1 MSLRWHSGGKKQR
14 TIYQVGRYI
23 YGRTYNFAGSLLSAQ
38 KHNFRTLLR
47 TSFLAILVL
56 YVFYHVVSVGQRD
69 PERAAETDSLLSVY
83 VLLYKRPE
91 GARALLQDLST
102 ADYNGHKIPLHVMVE
117 HDPNISVENREV
129 VTIARKFRWKHGPS
143 SVHTASK
150 KRGLAQTWLSLGKT
164 CPAGSLLAVF
174 EDDVRLSP
182 YWFNWTK
189 DVHQRYLA
197 SSQRVRSEIAS
208 NIIGI
213 SLTPIRVKEMRYP
226 YEPWDSTRKVNLSH
240 SVFLHNLPSS
250 WGPVLVCNEWRNFL
264 PYAMY
269 RRNKAFLPDEKAD
282 PIAGAYL
289 GDPNFNLP
297 DCFSNTWS
305 QSWKRL
311 LIEYCFML
319 GKTTIYPNILG
330 QAGLASNLHLP
341 GTHVSNRRKTRAT
354 LDYRTSRLILD
365 DSIFSNGFPPVDD
378 LKVFDLHSDK
388 GSHAILRQQG
398 SVLKQGLLQL
408 GSIYLKG
415 IELLHSPS
423 ALPEFPRKDWY
434 FVCPE
439 GTIYRQLARQVLLL
453 YSIWKKGQGLLLSH
467 MRVFVPGYGYQYI
480 PFSEVVDVPHKIGYT
495 HVKIATMANLA
506 ESRPSWLF
514 SDLGNASLDACRSYY
529 RIWSTPGDET
539 KTIPVA
545 SITHVQQQSNISRWV
560 GFSPLLVDA
569 SQTASAATQEKTM
582 HLLRPNFRTELYI
595 NETMQKKKFTNS
607 ESRVC
612 IDMSHCSNTK
622 GCKERIHAA
631 FLSAATEIVDQTLTE
646 AIIIIPT
653 DKASSVEFVDYIKDD
668 ILMHDTLHILSSAHI
683 QEHLEKR
690 APLQSQ
696 GLLRATSSFIQFSLC
711 ASSKVLILREHGDV
725 WHLLKI
731 TVGTLDTPP
740 RSQHSTTRIV
750 RFW

>member
-1 MSLRWHSGGKKQR
+1 MSLRWHAGGKRQR
-14 TIYQVGRYI
+14 TIYQVGRYAH
-23 YGRTYNFAGSLLSAQ
+23 NFAESLLSAL

-47 TSFLAILVL
+47 TSFLATLVL
-56 YVFYHVVSVGQRD
+56 YVFYRVVLVGQRD
-69 PERAAETDSLLSVY
+69 PERADGTDFLLSVY

-117 HDPNISVENREV
+117 HDPNRSAENREV
-129 VTIARKFRWKHGPS
+129 VKIARKFRWKHGPS
-143 SVHTASK
+143 SIQTASK
-150 KRGLAQTWLSLGKT
+150 QRGLAQTWLSLGKT

-213 SLTPIRVKEMRYP
+213 SLCPIRVREMRYP
-226 YEPWDSTRKVNLSH
+226 YELWDSTRKVNLSH

-250 WGPVLVCNEWRNFL
+250 WAPVLLCDEWRKFL

-297 DCFSNTWS
+297 DCFSNTWN

-311 LIEYCFML
+311 LMEYCFML

-330 QAGLASNLHLP
+330 QAGLATNLHLP
-341 GTHVSNRRKTRAT
+341 GTHVSNKKKTRAA
-354 LDYRTSRLILD
+354 LDHRTNHLILD

-378 LKVFDLHSDK
+378 LIVFDLHSDK
-388 GSHAILRQQG
+388 GSHAILQQQG
-398 SVLKQGLLQL
+398 SVLEQGLLRL
-408 GSIYLKG
+408 GSIYSKG
-415 IELLHSPS
+415 IELLHFSS
-423 ALPEFPRKDWY
+423 ALPEFPKKDWY

-439 GTIYRQLARQVLLL
+439 GTIYRQLARQVRLLH
-453 YSIWKKGQGLLLSH
+453 SIWKKGEGLLLSH
-467 MRVFVPGYGYQYI
+467 LRVFVPGDGYQYI

-495 HVKIATMANLA
+495 HVKIATVANLA
-506 ESRPSWLF
+506 QSRPFWLF
-514 SDLGNASLDACRSYY
+514 SDLGNASLHACRSYY
-529 RIWSTPGDET
+529 RIWSHAGDAR
-539 KTIPVA
+539 KTIPIA
-545 SITHVQQQSNISRWV
+545 SISHVQQQSNVSRWV
-560 GFSPLLVDA
+560 GFCPLLVDA
-569 SQTASAATQEKTM
+569 SQTVSAATQETM

-595 NETMQKKKFTNS
+595 NEVMQKKKFTNS

-622 GCKERIHAA
+622 GCKERIHSA

-653 DKASSVEFVDYIKDD
+653 DKASSVELVDYIKDD
-668 ILMHDTLHILSSAHI
+668 ILMHGTPHILSSVHI
-683 QEHLEKR
+683 QEHLQKR

-696 GLLRATSSFIQFSLC
+696 GLLRASSSFIQFSLC

-725 WHLLKI
+725 WHLMKI
-731 TVGTLDTPP
+731 TMGTLDTPP
-740 RSQHSTTRIV
+740 RSQHTTTTRIV